1 MIKEIELVVGKDY
14 ALILY
19 GYMNHMI
26 GGSNEQTVQKQD

>member
-19 GYMNHMI
+19 GYLNHMI
-26 GGSNEQTVQKQD
+26 GSENEQTIQK